1 MDKLLPRTF
10 LMAVAAL
17 AGVVTPMSASA
28 DSGSAEE
35 APAVAPPESKPK
47 AAPMTEDEAAPPD
60 ESEPGP
66 SDAPASAADTPSQPA
81 PPTTAPHPTGKEH
94 AVRGEHTEHVVASG
108 ETMGGIAH
116 HYGIPTDSLATA
128 NGITRLTPIR
138 VGQHLV
144 VPAPGETVHAPARTH
159 VVGRGNTLG
168 GISRRYGLTI
178 EALLTA
184 NHLRRTDRLK
194 IGKKLAIPGD
204 SGAAAAP
211 APAHD
216 REATTAAHADEGP
229 PAHDAGMQELA
240 IQGSAPA
247 YYFEPVGAGRSGMRP
262 VIVYLHGR
270 GADPKYY
277 CRRWSHVARDLGWLI
292 CPSGQEDRGDGKRG
306 WGNSWPGGRNV
317 VMRAIEGLRA
327 KYGRRVQL
335 YGNTL
340 IGFSEGAFVAM
351 NVGLREPHTFNRWLI
366 LGADTD
372 YWGAA
377 GIATLPEA
385 KGRVRRVYLITGGH
399 DDVVDDAAKV
409 RRWLSEAGVPVRVTT
424 PHDMGHEVA
433 LETKPG
439 MYQAALRW
447 LAQG

>member
-1 MDKLLPRTF
+1 MRKVLTPRSF
-10 LMAVAAL
+10 FAAIL
-17 AGVVTPMSASA
+17 AFSGVLSPTSATA
-28 DSGSAEE
+28 DSGTAED
-35 APAVAPPESKPK
+35 APAIAPAEPK
-47 AAPMTEDEAAPPD
+47 SPAAPMTEDEAAPPD

-66 SDAPASAADTPSQPA
+66 SDEPASPAEAA
-81 PPTTAPHPTGKEH
+81 PPSPSKTPAKEARPEHGQH
-94 AVRGEHTEHVVASG
+94 AEHVVASG
-108 ETMGGIAH
+108 ETLGGIAH
-116 HYGIPTDSLATA
+116 HYGIFTDALATA
-128 NGITRLTPIR
+128 NGITRVTPIR
-138 VGQHLV
+138 VGERLV
-144 VPAPGETVHAPARTH
+144 IPSPGEVVHAPARTH

-168 GISRRYGLTI
+168 GISRRYGVTI
-178 EALLTA
+178 EAILAA

-194 IGKKLAIPGD
+194 IGQRLAIPGGD
-204 SGAAAAP
+204 GSVP
-211 APAHD
+211 ASPSH
-216 REATTAAHADEGP
+216 ESVATTRTEEP
-229 PAHDAGMQELA
+229 VHDAGMQELPIA
-240 IQGSAPA
+240 GSAPA
-247 YYFEPVGAGRSGMRP
+247 YYFEPTGAGRSGMRP

-277 CRRWSHVARDLGWLI
+277 CRRWSHVARDLGWLV

-306 WGNSWPGGRNV
+306 WGNNWIGGRNV

-377 GIATLPEA
+377 GVATLPEA

-399 DDVVDDAAKV
+399 DEVVDDAAKV
-409 RRWLSEAGVPVRVTT
+409 RRWLTEAGVPVRVTT
-424 PHDMGHEVA
+424 PRDMGHEVA

>member
-1 MDKLLPRTF
+1 MREFLPRPF
-10 LMAVAAL
+10 FVALAAL
-17 AGVVTPMSASA
+17 SGVLTPMSASA

-35 APAVAPPESKPK
+35 APAVASPGTSAPS
-47 AAPMTEDEAAPPD
+47 APMTEDEAAPPD

-66 SDAPASAADTPSQPA
+66 AQPPAAPPPA
-81 PPTTAPHPTGKEH
+81 PKPSGGGPRA
-94 AVRGEHTEHVVASG
+94 EHVVASG
-108 ETMGGIAH
+108 DTLGGVAH
-116 HYGIPTDSLATA
+116 HYHIPTDTLATA

-138 VGQHLV
+138 IGQRLV
-144 VPAPGETVHAPARTH
+144 IPAPGEVVHMPARTH

-168 GISRRYGLTI
+168 GISRRYGVTI

-184 NHLRRTDRLK
+184 NHLKRTDRLK
-194 IGKKLAIPGD
+194 IDQKLTIPGGEGATPAP
-204 SGAAAAP
+204 SPASSPAAAAK
-211 APAHD
+211 
-216 REATTAAHADEGP
+216 ADEGP
-229 PAHDAGMQELA
+229 PANDAGMQELP
-240 IQGSAPA
+240 IRGSAPA

-262 VIVYLHGR
+262 VIIYLHGR

-306 WGNSWPGGRNV
+306 WGNSWPGGRNI
-317 VMRAIEGLRA
+317 VMAAIEGLRQR
-327 KYGRRVQL
+327 YGRRVQL

-340 IGFSEGAFVAM
+340 VGFSEGAFVAM

-377 GIATLPEA
+377 GLATLPEA
-385 KGRVRRVYLITGGH
+385 KGRVRKVYLITGGH

-409 RRWLSEAGVPVRVTT
+409 RRWLNDAGVPVRVTT
-424 PHDMGHEVA
+424 PRDMGHEVA
-433 LETKPG
+433 LEAKPG

>member
-1 MDKLLPRTF
+1 MRKALTTRSFFAAF
-10 LMAVAAL
+10 LAFS
-17 AGVVTPMSASA
+17 GVLSPASATA
-28 DSGSAEE
+28 DSGSAED
-35 APAVAPPESKPK
+35 APAIAPAQPKPPT
-47 AAPMTEDEAAPPD
+47 APMTEDEAAPPD

-66 SDAPASAADTPSQPA
+66 SDESAAAPEPAPAPGAPKTP
-81 PPTTAPHPTGKEH
+81 GKDIRAEH
-94 AVRGEHTEHVVASG
+94 GQHAEHIVGSG
-108 ETMGGIAH
+108 ETLGGIAH
-116 HYGIPTDSLATA
+116 HYHVFTDALATA

-138 VGQHLV
+138 VGQRLV
-144 VPAPGETVHAPARTH
+144 IPAPGEVVQAPPRSH

-168 GISRRYGLTI
+168 GISRRYGVTI
-178 EALLTA
+178 EAILAA

-194 IGKKLAIPGD
+194 IGQRLAIPGGD
-204 SGAAAAP
+204 GALP
-211 APAHD
+211 ASHEREHD
-216 REATTAAHADEGP
+216 HEGEHETASRVEE
-229 PAHDAGMQELA
+229 PAHDAGMQELPIA
-240 IQGSAPA
+240 GSAPA
-247 YYFEPVGAGRSGMRP
+247 YYFEPTGAGRSGMRP

-306 WGNSWPGGRNV
+306 WGNNWIGGRNV
-317 VMRAIEGLRA
+317 VMRAIEGLRT

-377 GIATLPEA
+377 GIAELPEA
-385 KGRVRRVYLITGGH
+385 KGRVRRVYLITGSH

-409 RRWLSEAGVPVRVTT
+409 RKWLTEAGVPVRVTT

>member
-1 MDKLLPRTF
+1 MRELPRSLF
-10 LMAVAAL
+10 VAL
-17 AGVVTPMSASA
+17 AAFSGVLTPMSASA

-35 APAVAPPESKPK
+35 APAVSAPQARPPS
-47 AAPMTEDEAAPPD
+47 APMTEDEAAPPD

-66 SDAPASAADTPSQPA
+66 AEPPA
-81 PPTTAPHPTGKEH
+81 PPAPKPAAPGTHN
-94 AVRGEHTEHVVASG
+94 EHVIAAG
-108 ETMGGIAH
+108 DTLGGIAH
-116 HYGIPTDSLATA
+116 HYHIPTDTLATA

-138 VGQHLV
+138 IGQRLII
-144 VPAPGETVHAPARTH
+144 PAPGEVVHMPARVH

-168 GISRRYGLTI
+168 GISRRYGVTI
-178 EALLTA
+178 EALLAA
-184 NHLRRTDRLK
+184 NHLKRTDRLK
-194 IGKKLAIPGD
+194 IGQKLTIPGGEGATPPPAPA
-204 SGAAAAP
+204 SSPAAAAK
-211 APAHD
+211 
-216 REATTAAHADEGP
+216 ADEGP
-229 PAHDAGMQELA
+229 PATDAGMQELP
-240 IQGSAPA
+240 IHGSAPA

-277 CRRWSHVARDLGWLI
+277 CRRWSHVARDLGWLV

-306 WGNSWPGGRNV
+306 WSNNWLGGRSV
-317 VMRAIEGLRA
+317 VMAAIEGLRQR
-327 KYGRRVQL
+327 YGRRVQL

-340 IGFSEGAFVAM
+340 VGFSEGAFVAM

-377 GIATLPEA
+377 GLATLPEA
-385 KGRVRRVYLITGGH
+385 KGRVRKVYLITGGH

-424 PHDMGHEVA
+424 PRDMGHEVA
-433 LETKPG
+433 LEAKPG

>member
-1 MDKLLPRTF
+1 MPDLLPRTIF
-10 LMAVAAL
+10 AAIAVFS
-17 AGVVTPMSASA
+17 GVLTPMSATA

-35 APAVAPPESKPK
+35 APAVAVPEAKPPT
-47 AAPMTEDEAAPPD
+47 APMTEDEAAPPD

-66 SDAPASAADTPSQPA
+66 SDAQGALPPAETAAPATPPKPEKE
-81 PPTTAPHPTGKEH
+81 PPRPVRPEH
-94 AVRGEHTEHVVASG
+94 GEREHVVASG
-108 ETMGGIAH
+108 ETLGGIAH
-116 HYGIPTDSLATA
+116 HYGIFTDALATA

-138 VGQHLV
+138 AGQKLV

-159 VVGRGNTLG
+159 VVGRGNTIG
-168 GISRRYGLTI
+168 GISRRYGVTI
-178 EALLTA
+178 EALLAA

-194 IGKKLAIPGD
+194 IGQRLGIPGD
-204 SGAAAAP
+204 NGAMPVHEHETVATHAEETLV
-211 APAHD
+211 HD
-216 REATTAAHADEGP
+216 S
-229 PAHDAGMQELA
+229 GMQELP

-247 YYFEPVGAGRSGMRP
+247 YYFEPTGAGRSGMRP

-277 CRRWSHVARDLGWLI
+277 CKRWSHVARDLGWLI

-317 VMRAIEGLRA
+317 VMRAIEGLRT

-377 GIATLPEA
+377 GVATLPEA

-409 RRWLSEAGVPVRVTT
+409 RRWLTDAGVPVRVTT
-424 PHDMGHEVA
+424 PRDMGHEVA

>member
-1 MDKLLPRTF
+1 MRSVSSRPF
-10 LMAVAAL
+10 LIALAAL
-17 AGVVTPMSASA
+17 SGALSPTSAAA
-28 DSGSAEE
+28 DTGSAEE
-35 APAVAPPESKPK
+35 APAVAAPEARPDP
-47 AAPMTEDEAAPPD
+47 AHMTEDEAAPPD

-66 SDAPASAADTPSQPA
+66 SET
-81 PPTTAPHPTGKEH
+81 PPTPVPPAAKPPTQEAPRP
-94 AVRGEHTEHVVASG
+94 ARAEHVVAAG
-108 ETMGGIAH
+108 DTLGGIAH
-116 HYGIPTDSLATA
+116 HYGVTSDALATA
-128 NGITRLTPIR
+128 NGFTRITPIR
-138 VGQHLV
+138 IGQRLV
-144 VPAPGETVHAPARTH
+144 VPAPGEVVHMPPRTH

-168 GISRRYGLTI
+168 GISRRYGASV
-178 EALLTA
+178 EALLAA

-194 IGKKLAIPGD
+194 IGQKLVIPGTGGAVP
-204 SGAAAAP
+204 SAPSAGAATEDAP
-211 APAHD
+211 PSPD
-216 REATTAAHADEGP
+216 L
-229 PAHDAGMQELA
+229 GMQELPIA
-240 IQGSAPA
+240 GSAPA
-247 YYFEPVGAGRSGMRP
+247 YYFEPTGPGRSAMRP

-277 CRRWSHVARDLGWLI
+277 CRRWSHVARNLGWLI

-317 VMRAIEGLRA
+317 VMAAIDGLRRR
-327 KYGRRVQL
+327 YGRRVQL

-340 IGFSEGAFVAM
+340 VGFSEGAFVAM

-377 GIATLPEA
+377 GLATLPEA

-409 RRWLSEAGVPVRVTT
+409 RRWLTEAGVPVRVTT
-424 PHDMGHEVA
+424 PKNMGHEVA

-439 MYQAALRW
+439 MYQTALRW
-447 LAQG
+447 LSQG

>member
-1 MDKLLPRTF
+1 
-10 LMAVAAL
+10 
-17 AGVVTPMSASA
+17 MSATA
-28 DSGSAEE
+28 ESGTAED
-35 APAVAPPESKPK
+35 APAIAPVQPKPST
-47 AAPMTEDEAAPPD
+47 APMTEDEAAPPD

-66 SDAPASAADTPSQPA
+66 SEEPAAPAPAAPQSTKAAKEPRSA
-81 PPTTAPHPTGKEH
+81 E
-94 AVRGEHTEHVVASG
+94 RGQHGEHVVATG
-108 ETMGGIAH
+108 ETLGGIAH
-116 HYGIPTDSLATA
+116 HYGIFTDALATA

-138 VGQHLV
+138 VGERLV
-144 VPAPGETVHAPARTH
+144 IPAPGEVVHAPPRTH

-168 GISRRYGLTI
+168 GISRRYGVTI
-178 EALLTA
+178 EALLAA

-194 IGKKLAIPGD
+194 SGERLSIPGGD
-204 SGAAAAP
+204 GA
-211 APAHD
+211 
-216 REATTAAHADEGP
+216 P
-229 PAHDAGMQELA
+229 PASPSHEAQAVHAEETASESGMQELPIA
-240 IQGSAPA
+240 GSAPA
-247 YYFEPVGAGRSGMRP
+247 YYFEPTGPGRSSMRP

-306 WGNSWPGGRNV
+306 WGNNWIGGRNV

-340 IGFSEGAFVAM
+340 VGFSEGAFVAM

-377 GIATLPEA
+377 GLATLPEA

-399 DDVVDDAAKV
+399 DEVVDDAAKV

-424 PHDMGHEVA
+424 PRDMGHEVA
-433 LETKPG
+433 LEAKPG

>member
-1 MDKLLPRTF
+1 MREALPRTIF
-10 LMAVAAL
+10 VAIAAL
-17 AGVVTPMSASA
+17 SGVITPMSASA
-28 DSGSAEE
+28 DSGSSSAEE
-35 APAVAPPESKPK
+35 APAVVPGAARPP

-66 SDAPASAADTPSQPA
+66 SEAPAPAEPPAVPHAAPSP
-81 PPTTAPHPTGKEH
+81 KEAAH
-94 AVRGEHTEHVVASG
+94 AEHGPRPSEVVVATG
-108 ETMGGIAH
+108 DTLGGIAH
-116 HYGIPTDSLATA
+116 RYHIPTDSLAMA
-128 NGITRLTPIR
+128 NGFTRLTPIR
-138 VGQHLV
+138 VGQRLV
-144 VPAPGETVHAPARTH
+144 VPAPGEVVHMPERTH

-168 GISRRYGLTI
+168 GISRRYGVTI
-178 EALLTA
+178 ESLLTA
-184 NHLRRTDRLK
+184 NHLKRTDRLQL
-194 IGKKLAIPGD
+194 GQKLTIPGSD
-204 SGAAAAP
+204 GAASSAP
-211 APAHD
+211 PPVARKEEEEAPV
-216 REATTAAHADEGP
+216 
-229 PAHDAGMQELA
+229 HDAGMQELP
-240 IQGSAPA
+240 IKGSAPA
-247 YYFEPVGAGRSGMRP
+247 YYFEPIGAGHAGMRP

-292 CPSGQEDRGDGKRG
+292 CPSGQEDRGPNKRG
-306 WGNSWPGGRNV
+306 WGNSWPGGRNI
-317 VMRAIEGLRA
+317 VMAAIDGLRQR
-327 KYGRRVQL
+327 YGRRVQL

-377 GIATLPEA
+377 GLATLPEA

-424 PHDMGHEVA
+424 PRDMGHEVA
-433 LETKPG
+433 LDTKPG